1 MEKASDQDTRRR
13 VHAWQAWN
21 TGSVPSSPR
30 TALAERLRAELRASG
45 VSQASLAEQVGVSQQ
60 TVSKWLTAE
69 TQPRPK
75 LLGALARALGMDVN
89 ELSAA
94 LVADDADPP
103 SPDRLTEMRV
113 AALDRR
119 IRDLSPDQLSR
130 LEAYVRGLLDGRS

>member
-1 MEKASDQDTRRR
+1 M
-13 VHAWQAWN
+13 
-21 TGSVPSSPR
+21 PSSPR